1 MNMRQGKAK
10 TRPTASEGFIV
21 VAVLWLVAAL
31 ATFAS
36 IYASYVIDTAAAFR
50 IYDDRLR
57 AEALVS
63 GAVELV
69 VYRLT
74 SKAERHPTHGQFSFR
89 LGQADVAV
97 EFRSEA
103 SRIDLNAAPK
113 QLLVGLLA
121 ALGARR
127 GDAEI
132 YADRII
138 AWRTAPVQGQD
149 SEASAYQAVRP
160 RYAPRRAPFPNTGEL
175 ALVLGLPMELVERTL
190 PLVTVYSGL
199 GKVDVLE
206 AATEVIAALPEMTPD
221 RLNAFLAQRQATP
234 ADGQALLPLL
244 GRAQAYAGTEASKAS
259 RVTVRIAFDDGLLT
273 GSEVV
278 ILLYESGSAPY
289 SILSWRDQLD
299 EARANDGLRTAPR

>member
-1 MNMRQGKAK
+1 MNILQGKARQ
-10 TRPTASEGFIV
+10 TGSEGFIV

-36 IYASYVIDTAAAFR
+36 IYAAYVIDTAAAFR

-69 VYRLT
+69 VYRLN
-74 SKAERHPTHGQFSFR
+74 SKAERHPTLGQFSFR
-89 LGQADVAV
+89 MGQADVAV
-97 EFRSEA
+97 AFRSEA
-103 SRIDLNAAPK
+103 ARIDLNAAPK
-113 QLLVGLLA
+113 DLLVGLLA
-121 ALGARR
+121 ALGTRR

-132 YADRII
+132 HADRII
-138 AWRTAPVQGQD
+138 AWRTAPVRGQD

-160 RYAPRRAPFPNTGEL
+160 RYVPRGAPFPNAGEL
-175 ALVLGLPMELVERTL
+175 ALVLGLPMELVERAL

-199 GKVDVLE
+199 AKVDVLE
-206 AATEVIAALPEMTPD
+206 AAPEVIAALPEITPD

-259 RVTVRIAFDDGLLT
+259 RVSVRIAFDDGLQT
-273 GSEVV
+273 SSEVV
-278 ILLYESGSAPY
+278 VLVYETGNAPY
-289 SILSWRDQLD
+289 SVLSWRDQLG
-299 EARANDGLRTAPR
+299 EARASDGSGTTLR